1 MKKIIL
7 VSILLLSISACT
19 TPILRTT
26 KFPNSIFT
34 PTSDSVPPSSS
45 STAPAR
51 IGVPYYLPRALI
63 PITITLAKS
72 TPPADNKSTPTAD
85 TPTSSTAVSQKIGQY
100 EVTIGA
106 PLLIPD
112 TSRPPFF
119 LEYNAE
125 GATEDEITIGVGAN
139 QLLQTMKAT
148 SIDKSG
154 EAIVKLAEIGIR
166 AAELF
171 GLRAGGDSCTELE
184 PVKVFA
190 YLDPSSTRN
199 DTSPFS
205 LSALNDLL
213 KLNYVPMEFNVVP
226 QREKEKIAVKE
237 SGSSEP
243 PNDELG
249 EIISENRTTGI
260 LFRTSEPYVLTL
272 SFGPNIHK
280 KAGSWCVIPEIHQ
293 TMVMAPNKGK
303 MYAVDVNRGAL
314 ITKKTD
320 LTIVDGMLTKIE
332 VTKPSS
338 LVGVISIPLDI
349 LKLALSV
356 PAELLTL
363 RVKRIQDER
372 DITQAQAEKLT
383 YELNKYNNNK
393 LLQDAIKPPV
403 TPGK

>member
-1 MKKIIL
+1 M
-7 VSILLLSISACT
+7 
-19 TPILRTT
+19 
-26 KFPNSIFT
+26 
-34 PTSDSVPPSSS
+34 
-45 STAPAR
+45 
-51 IGVPYYLPRALI
+51 
-63 PITITLAKS
+63 
-72 TPPADNKSTPTAD
+72 
-85 TPTSSTAVSQKIGQY
+85 
-100 EVTIGA
+100 
-106 PLLIPD
+106 LIPD